1 MLLGNQACVPQ
12 LLSPCTSIRAL
23 THVPQLES
31 QHTANYRAH
40 VPWSL
45 CAAAKIPCATTE
57 TQHSRSVYK
66 QISPGEI
73 QQSSFYEADANWQG
87 TERKAGEMMGINSEK
102 FESLRKEGVRADRAK
117 MKFFSVQ
124 K

>member
-12 LLSPCTSIRAL
+12 LLSPCPSIHAP
-23 THVPQLES
+23 TQVPQLES

-45 CAAAKIPCATTE
+45 CTAAKIPCATTE
-57 TQHSRSVYK
+57 TQHSPSVYK

-73 QQSSFYEADANWQG
+73 HQISFYEADANWQG
-87 TERKAGEMMGINSEK
+87 TERKPGEMMGMNFEK
-102 FESLRKEGVRADRAK
+102 FDSLRKEEVRAE
-117 MKFFSVQ
+117 MS
-124 K
+124 